1 MKIKS
6 ILSIGG
12 NCAAL
17 YFTKLFNLRYQG
29 PVDNLGGN
37 ICITNKLFNG
47 EFQKTIENN
56 TYKIDD
62 HNFSGKFPYSFY
74 ISDWHMVHNDLKL
87 QKVKNELLKR
97 IDNFNKYIELA
108 KTDKSLF
115 FIYATN
121 WGKDC
126 EYSKNEIDNAI
137 QNLPKYIVNKLL
149 IIDGCTFG
157 KFELDTIPI
166 YHINH
171 ELITKLYYDN
181 NENEIQLF
189 KNEYN
194 NWWQNNKKYYE
205 DINQVTYDLL

>member
-1 MKIKS
+1 MIYT
-6 ILSIGG
+6 IGAG
-12 NCAAL
+12 
-17 YFTKLFNLRYQG
+17 YG
-29 PVDNLGGN
+29 P
-37 ICITNKLFNG
+37 
-47 EFQKTIENN
+47 
-56 TYKIDD
+56 
-62 HNFSGKFPYSFY
+62 NFD
-74 ISDWHMVHNDLKL
+74 I
-87 QKVKNELLKR
+87 
-97 IDNFNKYIELA
+97 
-108 KTDKSLF
+108 
-115 FIYATN
+115 
-121 WGKDC
+121 KDC